1 MGKLKQ
7 TTAEV
12 QALLDKV
19 AEGPDAQ
26 LDPDSENAI
35 QNKAVTEA
43 LNEKASV
50 TYVDERLADVEQGV
64 VAYVDTQVN
73 NKVGKVEDDNIT
85 YAQVDGFTNG
95 EDYFVLPSSPKP
107 NETYAVLATTDYVN
121 TAISEAITNT
131 LNTAVQYG
139 KG

>member
-26 LDPDSENAI
+26 LDSESENTI
-35 QNKAVTEA
+35 QNKVVTEA

-50 TYVDERLADVEQGV
+50 TYVDERLEDVEQGV
-64 VAYVDTQVN
+64 LAYADG
-73 NKVGKVEDDNIT
+73 KVGKVEDGGIVFAS
-85 YAQVDGFTNG
+85 AQGLRDTDGD
-95 EDYFVLPSSPKP
+95 EYYDYVLPSAPRP
-107 NETYAVLATTDYVN
+107 QHAHYVLATTNDIDM
-121 TAISEAITNT
+121 AIANAITNT
-131 LNTAVQYG
+131 LNTAV
-139 KG
+139 

>member
-26 LDPDSENAI
+26 LDSDSENTI

-64 VAYVDTQVN
+64 LAYVDTRIN

-85 YAQVDGFTNG
+85 YAQADGFTNG
-95 EDYFVLPSSPKP
+95 EDYYVLPSSPKP

-121 TAISEAITNT
+121 TAIANAITNT
-131 LNTAVQYG
+131 LNTAV
-139 KG
+139 

>member
-26 LDPDSENAI
+26 LDSDSENTI

-64 VAYVDTQVN
+64 LAYVDT
-73 NKVGKVEDDNIT
+73 
-85 YAQVDGFTNG
+85 
-95 EDYFVLPSSPKP
+95 
-107 NETYAVLATTDYVN
+107 
-121 TAISEAITNT
+121 AIGNAITNT
-131 LNTAVQYG
+131 LNTAV
-139 KG
+139 

>member
-26 LDPDSENAI
+26 LDSDSENTI

-64 VAYVDTQVN
+64 LAYVDT
-73 NKVGKVEDDNIT
+73 
-85 YAQVDGFTNG
+85 
-95 EDYFVLPSSPKP
+95 
-107 NETYAVLATTDYVN
+107 
-121 TAISEAITNT
+121 AIANAITNT
-131 LNTAVQYG
+131 LNTAV
-139 KG
+139 

>member
-1 MGKLKQ
+1 MGKLRQ

-26 LDPDSENAI
+26 LDSDSENAI

-64 VAYVDTQVN
+64 LADVDTRIN

-85 YAQVDGFTNG
+85 YVQADGFTNG
-95 EDYFVLPSSPKP
+95 EDNFVLPSSPKP
-107 NETYAVLATTDYVN
+107 NGTYEVLATIDYVN
-121 TAISEAITNT
+121 TAISEAITNAI
-131 LNTAVQYG
+131 NTAV
-139 KG
+139 

>member
-12 QALLDKV
+12 QVLLDKV

-26 LDPDSENAI
+26 LDSDSENTI

-64 VAYVDTQVN
+64 LAYADG
-73 NKVGKVEDDNIT
+73 KVQKVEDGGIVFAS
-85 YAQVDGFTNG
+85 AQGLRDTDGD
-95 EDYFVLPSSPKP
+95 EYYDYVLPSAPRP
-107 NETYAVLATTDYVN
+107 QYAHYVLATTNDID
-121 TAISEAITNT
+121 TAIANAITNT
-131 LNTAVQYG
+131 LNTAV
-139 KG
+139 